1 MLPSKNIQ
9 LKKRN
14 SLYSLVLFSI
24 KILNYLL
31 YSLCDFLP
39 QNYILRKNLLLLTN
53 TRIITENVKLM
64 AT

>member
-31 YSLCDFLP
+31 YSLCDLLP